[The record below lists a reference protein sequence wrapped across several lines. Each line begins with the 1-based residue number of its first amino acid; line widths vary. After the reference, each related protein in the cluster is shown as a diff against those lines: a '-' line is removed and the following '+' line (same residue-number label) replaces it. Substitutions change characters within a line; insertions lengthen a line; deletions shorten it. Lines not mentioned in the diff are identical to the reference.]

1 MSDFKKHRVGVSIAI
16 ENAHGDVLVL
26 QNKKNGRWTLPGGK
40 VEDGETPEEAIIRE
54 TKEEVGVE
62 PILFK
67 EIIRNKVTYPTL
79 EDYDRRPRHTSCFH
93 RTLRLPYF
101 PEIIV
106 ETIVFRTS
114 RYCGDI
120 INMEPTIHD
129 VMEFQSYWQVQGIM
143 TSSDDSYLSLRMY
156 HRWIDD
162 SNDIEYREMLSK
174 RK

>member
-79 EDYDRRPRHTSCFH
+79 EDYD
-93 RTLRLPYF
+93 F